1 MKPSELLS
9 RPGAW
14 CQGCFAKTS
23 DGSHVWSINPDAV
36 QWCLTG
42 AVNRCIPTTAKRESA
57 LSKLKHKARRKRM
70 VDWNDAPGRTQAEVV
85 ALLQSVG
92 L

>member
-9 RPGAW
+9 QPDTW
-14 CQGCFAKTS
+14 CQGCFAKTI
-23 DGSHVWSINPDAV
+23 DGSHVSSINPEAV
-36 QWCLTG
+36 QWCLIG
-42 AVNRCIPTTAKRESA
+42 ALNRCIPTAAKRESA

-70 VDWNDAPGRTQAEVV
+70 ADWNDKPSRRQAEVV